1 MSVLQRLSGLVFA
14 LLLLVVTAGTAQA
27 QCTRYLNATDGDDGN
42 DGLSSTTA
50 WRSFEFAYNT
60 APSGCTISTAAGEY
74 FYEDDSDGILLDG
87 GTGKSMTYNITEYA
101 GSSQLLFSED
111 GFEVDAAATV
121 TITGV
126 SGATIVFGDGI
137 INNASNFPA
146 NTHAA
151 TSLTFTTGTF
161 STSLPLTVGDSVTD
175 ITRWT
180 DASFSAGDVVYAFA
194 TRAVTVDGDDTVN
207 AGSELPNGEGTV
219 NLTFPATYTGSY
231 TVTTAWS
238 VSGSSTVINDGSGEV
253 TLSGI
258 TFTSGGAS
266 AIENNLDGTMTTG
279 VVTETGGATVS
290 LTNALDGTMNI
301 GGSTAESS
309 FSDVAT
315 NDGALELDGNV
326 QLNDDFTNNGTTEV
340 NGWTLSIAGVDTY
353 STPGDITSA
362 SGSGTVQFEGTS
374 TIPAP
379 SGEYPNVKV
388 TSGTLT
394 FGGETI
400 NGNVTTSGS
409 GGVFFN
415 AGAATTVDGWFV
427 AGGSGTVSNDAATPV
442 TVNEYYENNAGT
454 LMLNAGATIT
464 VLGDFTSSATLD
476 WLGGTLDVNGDFT
489 RTSGTINAGSG
500 GTLTFSGEDA
510 QFVQGGTNFTVPD
523 VLITGDGTIAT
534 FMSGSVDA
542 LGDFT
547 IDTDAQLA
555 LQSYLI
561 RLIGQ
566 TSVMT
571 NDGTYTADETS
582 KIIFAPL
589 AAGATQMLQ
598 GSGLYSNLEIRQEDP
613 ADNVTLGSDVTMSG
627 NLEFTS
633 GGIDC
638 AGFSFDLSDDLVDFP
653 HITGTLPDGTF
664 FVPGCDFNPSG
675 TPYDLTYD
683 GTGDFTVSDEFTDGA
698 HNVNVHIDG
707 TLTLAEDE
715 EFTGNLWVEA
725 DAIVDLVTFVLT
737 ASGTDATHTVSG
749 DITTGGVFLITGTG
763 SVDGTNSGTVSNMTV
778 DTDGTVTVNAL
789 LSIGTL
795 IMDDL
800 ATTPQGEEGVLN
812 LGLTYDSGTDT
823 PGDITTFTQNNG
835 TVKLTSAIDYLT
847 LFELT
852 GGTFN
857 HDGLTAHMRGADV
870 VADNATVLATT
881 GYIAFNSS
889 GTIDTDTDN
898 DEEGV
903 GIPRFRI
910 NGGGITVTMLDD
922 LNVTETL
929 EHTNGNLDL
938 GAFTLEHTGSVW
950 NFLTDGSGD
959 DYLGTGLVYI
969 NSDSNT
975 LTMTADPTV
984 PNLTVNTSDDTFTLL
999 SEPSTDNHA
1008 VTVTTAFVME
1018 AGTVAL
1024 NSNSIVLTGAGTAFD
1039 HQAGALTSA
1048 WDADCDLGAL
1058 NGNGDSVLGCWGMLV
1073 FDAGAAQDFNA
1084 DDLTIPALWI
1094 QNDVTFN
1101 STSFTV
1107 EHYFHFGSGDDEASL
1122 LFADGDA
1129 LVTFSDGIFIV
1140 KETETGTIANAPV
1153 FAGTASVWY
1162 WEPGTTSTELPAE
1175 VVNLQID
1182 PAATTDDPNG
1192 TTEGDVVLAD
1202 DLTVTT
1208 LVDIV
1213 SGNLDTGGNTLTM
1226 GEGSTVQ
1233 TITANNTILGT
1244 SLEGGPYTVIY
1255 DTDEGD
1261 FSTSSIE
1268 LPGTE
1273 PDPDVV
1279 DAYVSV
1285 EVNGGGVLTL
1295 HEDKA
1300 VQDFTANGDVD
1311 LDGNTLE
1318 VEGTLTINADMTNVD
1333 DLILGGDL
1341 VFGANG
1347 SIDALA
1353 TLTFNG
1359 CPNQDITLNADL
1371 TIGSLVVDQCEA
1383 AGKEA
1388 AVTSTVTLLP
1398 ADGDFDLV
1406 LFNGA
1411 DIDASLVLVNGLL
1424 VTNDNHVVLPSP
1436 IFTAQG
1442 FTREDDATSW
1452 VLGNVRKHVDA
1463 GTPQIFI
1470 NDNGRLEFPVGNTAQ
1485 YRRAAITFETD
1496 DPAITDADIE
1506 VNHIDPGAAD
1516 DNIAATAM
1524 DGYWLIT
1531 SSVGFGPD
1539 QTFALEFLG
1548 NGLTVPDAEVA
1559 NLVVYR
1565 RLDTET
1571 QNDPVIQGGTYS
1583 NFNTVPGVS
1592 PLVRVTDTQGGLT
1605 AEGARFSFTPPPAPP
1620 PPPPASN
1627 FANLQ
1632 VIHNAGD
1639 TAYGAVDVYVD
1650 DVLALDN
1657 FAYRTATGLIALD
1670 VVSKGFGTVAP
1681 FNVDIA
1687 PSSSTSSAE
1696 AVFSGTVEL
1705 EAGKT
1710 YAAVAVDD
1718 GAGGADVLVGEVRSA
1733 GSDPTGVD
1741 VLIMHGIAD
1750 APAVDIRLFQG
1761 SSGNGPIILENV
1773 SFTETAADYLTVDA
1787 ATYTL
1792 EFLPTGTTTQALATK
1807 VDLSGLEGQPVLAI
1821 ATGFLVPPFGRE
1833 ATRGAN
1839 VMVVDQAGNVRLGMI
1854 VTATEEETT
1863 EVIEELPTTFS
1874 LNGNYPNPFN
1884 PSTSITFDLPET
1896 AEVSVYVVDMLGR
1909 NVLNVPAQT
1918 IQAGAKR
1925 TVQVSASDLASG
1937 TYLYR
1942 VIAKGVQNTWSA
1954 TGKMILIK

>member
-14 LLLLVVTAGTAQA
+14 LVLLVITAGTAQA

-42 DGLSSTTA
+42 DGLSAATA
-50 WRSFEFAYNT
+50 WRSFEFAYNS
-60 APSGCTISTAAGEY
+60 APSDCIISTAAGEY
-74 FYEDDSDGILLDG
+74 FYEDDADGILLDG
-87 GTGKSMTYNITEYA
+87 GLGKGMTFDITEYA
-101 GSSQLLFSED
+101 GSTQLLFSED

-121 TITGV
+121 SITGV
-126 SGATIVFGDGI
+126 SGASIVFGDGI

-151 TSLTFTTGTF
+151 TSLTFTTGTL
-161 STSLPLTVGDSVTD
+161 STDLPMTVGASVTAL
-175 ITRWT
+175 TRWT
-180 DASFSAGDVVYAFA
+180 DASFDAGDVAYAFG
-194 TRAVTVDGDDTVN
+194 TRAVTVDGDDTVD

-238 VSGSSTVINDGSGEV
+238 VSGGSTVINDGSGAV
-253 TLSGI
+253 TLSDI

-266 AIENNLDGTMTTG
+266 SIENNLDGTMTTG

-301 GGSTAESS
+301 GGSAAESS
-309 FSDVAT
+309 FSDTAT
-315 NDGALELDGNV
+315 NDGALELDGDV
-326 QLNDDFTNNGTTEV
+326 QLNGDFTNNGTTEV
-340 NGWTLSIAGVDTY
+340 NGWTLSIAGGDTY
-353 STPGDITSA
+353 STPGDILSS

-379 SGEYPNVKV
+379 SGEYPNVNV

-394 FGGETI
+394 FGGELI

-409 GGVFFN
+409 GGVTFN
-415 AGAATTVDGWFV
+415 AGAATTVDGWFS

-442 TVNEYYENNAGT
+442 TVTGYYHNDAGT
-454 LMLNAGATIT
+454 LMLNAGATFT
-464 VLGDFTSSATLD
+464 VEGDFTSMATLD

-500 GTLTFSGEDA
+500 GLLTFSGEDA
-510 QFVQGGTNFTVPD
+510 QAVQGGTNFTVPD
-523 VLITGDGTIAT
+523 VLITGAGTVAT

-547 IDTDAQLA
+547 IDTDAELL

-571 NDGTYTADETS
+571 NDGTYMADATS

-589 AAGATQMLQ
+589 DPGATQMLQ

-638 AGFSFDLSDDLVDFP
+638 AGFSFDLSDDLVAFP

-675 TPYDLTYD
+675 TPYDLTYE

-763 SVDGTNSGTVSNMTV
+763 TVDGTNSGTVSNLTV
-778 DTDGTVTVNAL
+778 DTDGTVTVDAL

-800 ATTPQGEEGVLN
+800 ATSPQGEEGVLN
-812 LGLTYDSGTDT
+812 LGLTYDSGTET

-881 GYIAFNSS
+881 GYIAFNSD
-889 GTIDTDTDN
+889 GTIDTDTDD
-898 DEEGV
+898 DEEDV
-903 GIPRFRI
+903 AIPRFRI
-910 NGGGITVTMLDD
+910 NGAGITVTMLDD
-922 LNVTETL
+922 LNVSETL

-999 SEPSTDNHA
+999 SEPATDNHA

-1018 AGTVAL
+1018 AGTVAM
-1024 NSNSIVLTGAGTAFD
+1024 NSNHIILTGAGTAFD
-1039 HQAGALTSA
+1039 YQAGALTSA
-1048 WDADCDLGAL
+1048 WDADCDIGAL
-1058 NGNGDSVLGCWGMLV
+1058 NGHGDPVLGCYGTLV

-1084 DDLTIPALWI
+1084 QDLTIPALWI

-1101 STSFTV
+1101 NSSFTV
-1107 EHYFHFGSGDDEASL
+1107 AHYFHFGSGDDEASL
-1122 LFADGDA
+1122 LFTGVDS
-1129 LVTFSDGIFIV
+1129 LVTFSDGIAIV
-1140 KETETGTIANAPV
+1140 KETETGTFGNDPV
-1153 FAGTASVWY
+1153 FEGSASVWY
-1162 WEPGTTSTELPAE
+1162 WEPGTTSNELPAE

-1213 SGNLDTGGNTLTM
+1213 SGNLDTGGNTVTM

-1233 TITANNTILGT
+1233 TITANNTILGN

-1261 FSTSSIE
+1261 FSTSSVE
-1268 LPGTE
+1268 LPGTA

-1285 EVNGGGVLTL
+1285 EVNGGSTLTL

-1371 TIGSLVVDQCEA
+1371 TIGSLVVDQCEV

-1406 LFNGA
+1406 LFNGV
-1411 DIDASLVLVNGLL
+1411 DLDSSLVLVNGLL
-1424 VTNDNHVVLPSP
+1424 VTNDNHVVLPGP
-1436 IFTAQG
+1436 EFTAQG
-1442 FTREDDATSW
+1442 FTRDDDANSW
-1452 VLGNVRKHVDA
+1452 VLGNVRKHVAA

-1470 NDNGRLEFPVGNTAQ
+1470 NDNGRLEFPVGNTMQ

-1496 DPAITDADIE
+1496 DPAITDADIV
-1506 VNHIDPGAAD
+1506 VNHIDPNTPD

-1531 SSVGFGPD
+1531 TSVGFGPD

-1548 NGLTVPDAEVA
+1548 NGLTVSDAEVA

-1605 AEGARFSFTPPPAPP
+1605 AEGARFSFTPPAAPP

-1650 DVLALDN
+1650 DALALDD

-1718 GAGGADVLVGEVRSA
+1718 GAGGADVLVGEVHSA

-1761 SSGNGPIILENV
+1761 TSGDGPIILENV
-1773 SFTETAADYLTVDA
+1773 SFTETAAEYLTVDP

-1792 EFLPTGTTTQALATK
+1792 EILPTGTTTQALATK
-1807 VDLSGLEGQPVLAI
+1807 VDLSGLDGQPVLAI

-1854 VTATEEETT
+1854 VTATEEETV
-1863 EVIEELPTTFS
+1863 EEIEELPTTFA

-1896 AEVSVYVVDMLGR
+1896 AEVSVIVVDMLGR
-1909 NVLNVPAQT
+1909 NVLTIPAQT

-1925 TVQVSASDLASG
+1925 TIQVSASDLASG

-1942 VIAKGVQNTWSA
+1942 VLAKGVQNTWSA

>member
-1 MSVLQRLSGLVFA
+1 
-14 LLLLVVTAGTAQA
+14 
-27 QCTRYLNATDGDDGN
+27 
-42 DGLSSTTA
+42 
-50 WRSFEFAYNT
+50 
-60 APSGCTISTAAGEY
+60 
-74 FYEDDSDGILLDG
+74 
-87 GTGKSMTYNITEYA
+87 
-101 GSSQLLFSED
+101 
-111 GFEVDAAATV
+111 
-121 TITGV
+121 
-126 SGATIVFGDGI
+126 
-137 INNASNFPA
+137 
-146 NTHAA
+146 
-151 TSLTFTTGTF
+151 
-161 STSLPLTVGDSVTD
+161 
-175 ITRWT
+175 
-180 DASFSAGDVVYAFA
+180 
-194 TRAVTVDGDDTVN
+194 
-207 AGSELPNGEGTV
+207 
-219 NLTFPATYTGSY
+219 
-231 TVTTAWS
+231 
-238 VSGSSTVINDGSGEV
+238 
-253 TLSGI
+253 
-258 TFTSGGAS
+258 
-266 AIENNLDGTMTTG
+266 
-279 VVTETGGATVS
+279 
-290 LTNALDGTMNI
+290 MNI

-763 SVDGTNSGTVSNMTV
+763 SVDGTNSGTVSNLTV

-870 VADNATVLATT
+870 MADNATVLATT

-889 GTIDTDTDN
+889 GTIDTDTDDN
-898 DEEGV
+898 DEGV

-975 LTMTADPTV
+975 LTMSADPTV
-984 PNLTVNTSDDTFTLL
+984 PNLTVNTSDDTFTLAGDPAATKHSL
-999 SEPSTDNHA
+999 
-1008 VTVTTAFVME
+1008 TVSGVYTQE

-1024 NSNSIVLTGAGTAFD
+1024 GIHNLVLTGAGTPFVYET
-1039 HQAGALTSA
+1039 GSYTSA
-1048 WDADCDLGAL
+1048 WDAAT
-1058 NGNGDSVLGCWGMLV
+1058 STWGTFI
-1073 FDAGAAQDFNA
+1073 FDEATGAAQSFTA
-1084 DDLTIPALWI
+1084 DGSFTLPALWI
-1094 QNDVTFN
+1094 KNDVTMVDEITLTIGN
-1101 STSFTV
+1101 
-1107 EHYFHFGSGDDEASL
+1107 YFHFGTGD
-1122 LFADGDA
+1122 DGDA
-1129 LVTFSDGIFIV
+1129 EGDNDGDLFFPADGADANTTRDGHLTFAENTIV
-1140 KETETGTIANAPV
+1140 VRETTFGTIGGGD
-1153 FAGTASVWY
+1153 AGITASSISYPASYNVWY
-1162 WEPGTTSTELPAE
+1162 WEPATTGLELTSS
-1175 VVNLQID
+1175 VTILQID

-1226 GEGSTVQ
+1226 GAGSTVQ

-1261 FSTSSIE
+1261 FSTTSIE

-1411 DIDASLVLVNGLL
+1411 DVDESLVLVNGLL
-1424 VTNDNHVVLPSP
+1424 VTNDNHVVLPGP

-1548 NGLTVPDAEVA
+1548 NGLTIPDAEVA

-1854 VTATEEETT
+1854 VTATEEETD
-1863 EVIEELPTTFS
+1863 EVIAELPTTFS